1 MPLPIKTKTMKY
13 PLWFQFAIANFTCI
27 MYLLLYDLFL
37 FLLLYIFLSFFI
49 LPLSSPLLSLLCYGK
64 EKKEK
69 KKKKRKKKEK
79 KKKGVRHRNVYSTR
93 PTHSRT
99 NNTWPVLDNRQ
110 ITNLLLH
117 PRFLAPVKH
126 HDVTSG
132 SDVNTR
138 DLTEPNVRHWPA
150 RHFHRSLHTV
160 THCCLH
166 HLLTSDCLQ

>member
-1 MPLPIKTKTMKY
+1 MFAWNPLPIKTKTMKY
-13 PLWFQFAIANFTCI
+13 PLWFQFAIVNFTCI
-27 MYLLLYDLFL
+27 TFFCFVFVFPLFL
-37 FLLLYIFLSFFI
+37 YSAPLHLS
-49 LPLSSPLLSLLCYGK
+49 PLSLLCYG
-64 EKKEK
+64 EKKGK
-69 KKKKRKKKEK
+69 KS
-79 KKKGVRHRNVYSTR
+79 VRHRNVYSSR

-99 NNTWPVLDNRQ
+99 NKTWPVLDSRQ

-160 THCCLH
+160 IHCCLH